1 MKHLLMTTMLI
12 LPLAANTAF
21 AQETAT
27 ENGDA
32 PGEAT
37 QPTAESSEQGA
48 QATGESME
56 SEDTQSETDEAEV
69 EVIPVDEA
77 ETAQGEPAETE
88 ATAPEAEAVVRE
100 QAPNEL
106 RVDWITGT
114 QVTSPDG
121 EGIGNINDLI
131 LDGETGEMSAAVL
144 SVGGF
149 LGIGAK
155 QIAVDWSELQID
167 YDANEISLD
176 MTREQADAAPEY
188 VFREQEQPPAPA
200 PEGTGTTGT
209 GTGSGM
215 GTGAVGD
222 AGAGGG
228 NMGTGGV
235 QEN

>member
-1 MKHLLMTTMLI
+1 MKNLLMTTMLI
-12 LPLAANTAF
+12 VPLVANTAF

-27 ENGDA
+27 ENGEA
-32 PGEAT
+32 TGEAA
-37 QPTAESSEQGA
+37 QPTAESTDQGA
-48 QATGESME
+48 EVTGSPME

-69 EVIPVDEA
+69 EVIPVDDA
-77 ETAQGEPAETE
+77 ETAEGEPAETE
-88 ATAPEAEAVVRE
+88 ATVPEAEAVVRE

-121 EGIGNINDLI
+121 EAIGNINDLI

-188 VFREQEQPPAPA
+188 VFREQEQPPVPA

-209 GTGSGM
+209 GTSGGM
-215 GTGAVGD
+215 GTGAAGD
-222 AGAGGG
+222 PGAGGG

>member
-12 LPLAANTAF
+12 VPLVGNTAF
-21 AQETAT
+21 AQETAPEINDT
-27 ENGDA
+27 T
-32 PGEAT
+32 GEAA
-37 QPTAESSEQGA
+37 QSAAESTDQGTE
-48 QATGESME
+48 ATGASME
-56 SEDTQSETDEAEV
+56 NEDTQSETDEAEV
-69 EVIPVDEA
+69 EVIPVDDA
-77 ETAQGEPAETE
+77 ETAEGEPAETE

-121 EGIGNINDLI
+121 EAIGNINDLI

-155 QIAVDWSELQID
+155 QIAVDWAELQID

-209 GTGSGM
+209 GTSGGM
-215 GTGAVGD
+215 GTGAAGD
-222 AGAGGG
+222 PGADGE